1 MLKSCVLGEVSAG
14 RRAKVKNR
22 NLGYSI
28 VRQAASTDYSGA
40 VRIMFL
46 LLNEREKF

>member
-1 MLKSCVLGEVSAG
+1 MQGEEQRSRTETWG
-14 RRAKVKNR
+14 
-22 NLGYSI
+22 SI